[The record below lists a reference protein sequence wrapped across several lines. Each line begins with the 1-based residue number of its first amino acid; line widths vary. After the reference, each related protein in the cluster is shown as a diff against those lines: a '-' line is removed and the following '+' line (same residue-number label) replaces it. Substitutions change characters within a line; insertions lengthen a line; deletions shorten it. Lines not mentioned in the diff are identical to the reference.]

1 MYTANEFVYATP
13 KTLGENSLVIVCS
26 HGGNTP
32 ESVAAAKL
40 AQQHQAHT
48 ITLTHNAQAQL
59 IEYAS
64 HNILYA
70 WGNDTNVV
78 DNPMAIIL
86 NLCVDTLQQVE
97 GFNNYADFQQGMTQ
111 INGVIAHG
119 RQQVADRCQR
129 FAQKYQDEK
138 LFYILSSGASY
149 GHAYGFAICSLM
161 EMQWLHAAPIHSGE
175 YFHGPFEVT
184 DKETPFILLMNEG
197 RTRAM
202 DERALAFLTKYAE
215 KVEVVD
221 AKELGIGVL
230 PPSVVE
236 FFNPVLFYSIMC
248 EYRSALADIRQHP
261 LDTRRYMGLVEY

>member
-1 MYTANEFVYATP
+1 MNTKEIINAVAKEIEDKGGIRQVFLVACGGSLVDMYPAKYFLDSEATKLHVGMYTANEFVYATP

-86 NLCVDTLQQVE
+86 NLCVDTLQQ
-97 GFNNYADFQQGMTQ
+97 
-111 INGVIAHG
+111 
-119 RQQVADRCQR
+119 
-129 FAQKYQDEK
+129 
-138 LFYILSSGASY
+138 
-149 GHAYGFAICSLM
+149 
-161 EMQWLHAAPIHSGE
+161 
-175 YFHGPFEVT
+175 
-184 DKETPFILLMNEG
+184 
-197 RTRAM
+197 
-202 DERALAFLTKYAE
+202 
-215 KVEVVD
+215 
-221 AKELGIGVL
+221 
-230 PPSVVE
+230 
-236 FFNPVLFYSIMC
+236 
-248 EYRSALADIRQHP
+248 
-261 LDTRRYMGLVEY
+261 